1 MESIREDIQY
11 QHPFLAV
18 KIFDAERSCQP
29 DKKVTRWHYHKEIE
43 LILMLKG
50 RYGFYLNETPV
61 VLQPGELILIG
72 SNELHTDYP
81 CDNGSYLV
89 FQFDIQEHLEHS
101 GLPYYRYF
109 ADPSIPLSRLNYI
122 FKENPEASKAVAD
135 CIQAIN
141 EEFLSKQDG
150 YEIAISIQIKRI
162 ILTLLRADW
171 RKVIPSRENSDII
184 RLRPV
189 LDYIDNHLGDKLQV
203 EEACKLTN
211 MSYHY
216 FVKYFKK
223 TMGISFVDYIT
234 LKKIRRAER
243 LLLTKDLSISQIGEE
258 VGMSNMAHFYKMFRK
273 FKECSPNEFRKK
285 MLYDMAGKPEEPI
298 SSKPEESQNFQ
309 NFSVCQ

>member
-1 MESIREDIQY
+1 MESIRENIQY

-18 KIFDAERSCQP
+18 KIFDAERSRQP
-29 DKKVTRWHYHKEIE
+29 DQKVTRWHYHKEIE

-61 VLQPGELILIG
+61 VLHPGELILIG

-89 FQFDIQEHLEHS
+89 FQFDIQEHLENS

-109 ADPSIPLSRLNYI
+109 ADSSVPLSRLNYI
-122 FKENPEASKAVAD
+122 FQENPEVRQTVAD

-141 EEFLSKQDG
+141 EEFLTKQDG

-162 ILTLLRADW
+162 ILSLLRADS

-189 LDYIDNHLGDKLQV
+189 MDYIDTHLGDKLQV
-203 EEACKLTN
+203 EEACKLAN

-273 FKECSPNEFRKK
+273 FKACSPNEFRKK
-285 MLYDMAGKPEEPI
+285 MLFETAGKQEELIPAEP
-298 SSKPEESQNFQ
+298 KEAQNFQ

>member
-1 MESIREDIQY
+1 MESIRENIQY

-18 KIFDAERSCQP
+18 KIFDAVRSCQP
-29 DKKVTRWHYHKEIE
+29 YQKVTRWHYHKEIE
-43 LILMLKG
+43 LILMLQG

-89 FQFDIQEHLEHS
+89 FQFDIQEHLENS

-109 ADPSIPLSRLNYI
+109 ADPSVPLSRLNYI
-122 FKENPEASKAVAD
+122 FQENHEVRQTVAG
-135 CIQAIN
+135 CIQSIN
-141 EEFLSKQDG
+141 EEFLAKQDG
-150 YEIAISIQIKRI
+150 YEIAISIQIKQI
-162 ILTLLRADW
+162 ILSLLRADS

-189 LDYIDNHLGDKLQV
+189 LDYIDIHLGDKLQV
-203 EEACKLTN
+203 EEACKLAN

-273 FKECSPNEFRKK
+273 FKACSPNEFRKK
-285 MLYDMAGKPEEPI
+285 MLFDTAGKQEELHLQEPKAPQ
-298 SSKPEESQNFQ
+298 SFQ